1 MQTAEDILKEKKRD
15 MITAS
20 PDQTVRDVLEVM
32 HANRI
37 GAMLVKRADK
47 VVGIWT
53 ERDLARDILIPG
65 FDIDTAQV
73 GEHMT
78 TKLYT
83 APHDTPILKLQEMFL
98 GLFVRHILIVQK
110 RKTVGLLSI
119 GDVLRAGLLEKDH
132 QIRELTAVASW
143 EYYENWGW
151 DRELGPS
158 GKRGPV

>member
-20 PDQTVRDVLEVM
+20 PDQTVRDVLEIM

-65 FDIDTAQV
+65 FDIDTARV

-119 GDVLRAGLLEKDH
+119 GDVLRAGLLEKDL
-132 QIRELTAVASW
+132 QIRKLTAVAGW

-151 DRELGPS
+151 DRDLGPS
-158 GKRGPV
+158 GKRGPA

>member
-20 PDQTVRDVLEVM
+20 PDQTVRAVLEIM
-32 HANRI
+32 HADRI
-37 GAMLVKRADK
+37 GAMLVKRADRI
-47 VVGIWT
+47 VGIWT
-53 ERDLARDILIPG
+53 ERDLARDILTPG
-65 FDIDTAQV
+65 FDIDTAKV
-73 GEHMT
+73 GDHMT

-119 GDVLRAGLLEKDH
+119 GDVLRASLLEKDH

-151 DRELGPS
+151 DRKLGPS
-158 GKRGPV
+158 GKRGQV

>member
-20 PDQTVRDVLEVM
+20 PDQTVRAVLEIM
-32 HANRI
+32 HADRI

-47 VVGIWT
+47 IVGIWT

-65 FDIDTAQV
+65 FDIDTARV
-73 GEHMT
+73 GDHMT

-83 APHDTPILKLQEMFL
+83 APHDTPIVKLQEMFL

-119 GDVLRAGLLEKDH
+119 GDVLRASLLEKDR
-132 QIRELTAVASW
+132 QIRKITAAADW

-151 DRELGPS
+151 ERQRGPS